1 MENIVN
7 QEKTIQEEQK
17 DLKAIALK
25 YDKDKDNAPKIIAN
39 GTRYLAEEILN
50 IAQKHNIP
58 VKKDEDMVMLLDQIE
73 VNREIPPN
81 MYKAVAEIFSFI
93 YNITNEKRK

>member
-1 MENIVN
+1 MEKFTH
-7 QEKTIQEEQK
+7 QDQLTQDLQK
-17 DLKAIALK
+17 DTKAIALQYNK
-25 YDKDKDNAPKIIAN
+25 EKDNAPKIVAK
-39 GTRYLAEEILN
+39 GSRYLADEILN

-58 VKKDEDMVMLLDQIE
+58 IKKDEDMVMMLDQIE

-93 YNITNEKRK
+93 YNITNQKRK

>member
-1 MENIVN
+1 MENIVK